1 MCSGSPSGSFFAWLL
16 IESLSEFDLQLSLP
30 VGQLVAFLILAV
42 VVGVVGSIAPARRAA
57 RVDVL
62 DAIEYE

>member
-1 MCSGSPSGSFFAWLL
+1 MCSGSLLGIVFAWLL
-16 IESLSEFDLQLSLP
+16 IESLSEFDLQLSIP
-30 VGQLVAFLILAV
+30 VGQLVAFLVLAV